1 MTLLHLTPSQILKA
15 PEPGSNT
22 RVAGRVFQ
30 LLRSDA
36 GLTLKLHDAS
46 ASVSVFS
53 RPAQVSHAA
62 NHARPGALK
71 NGDHAIFVGNLVR
84 DITGQFCLEHAQ
96 LEQHWPA
103 PFPAENSE
111 FQRTAFGER
120 GPNITRRTQLLREIR
135 MWFERAG
142 FLEVDTP
149 TRVLSPGSDAYV
161 SAFSSEER
169 YLITSPEHHMKRL
182 VAAGFYQI
190 FQLAHCFRRDESGH
204 LHQPEFLMLEWYRA
218 FASQLEVMEDTEAIV
233 VSMIAALRPEKDPS
247 QLKVG
252 ALQLDLRRPF
262 ERITLREAFAEYA
275 GIADAVELAATDED
289 HYFQLF
295 VDKVEPQLAR
305 HPRPVFLC
313 EFPSTQAALARR
325 KPSDQSVAERFE
337 LYLAGVELCNGYS
350 ELTDPDEFLQRESE
364 ENARKLATGA
374 ASYPA
379 DPDLLRALQAG
390 FPPTGGNALG
400 VDRLLALAL
409 GRQDIRGI
417 VTFPHESD
425 H

>member
-1 MTLLHLTPSQILKA
+1 MTLSHLTPSQIRKA
-15 PEPGSNT
+15 PEPRSNT
-22 RVAGRVFQ
+22 RVAGRVFE
-30 LLRSDA
+30 LLKSDT

-46 ASVSVFS
+46 ASISVILRDS
-53 RPAQVSHAA
+53 PVQRAYDTSVPS
-62 NHARPGALK
+62 ALK
-71 NGDHAIFVGNLVR
+71 NGDHALFAGELIM
-84 DITGQFCLEHAQ
+84 DTTGQLCLEHAQ

-103 PFPAENSE
+103 PFPAETSE

-120 GPNITRRTQLLREIR
+120 GPNITRRTQLLRELRI
-135 MWFERAG
+135 WFERAG

-218 FASQLEVMEDTEAIV
+218 FASQLGVMEDTEAIV
-233 VSMIAALRPEKDPS
+233 VSMIAALRPHEDPA
-247 QLKVG
+247 QFKVG
-252 ALQLDLRRPF
+252 DLTLDLSRPF
-262 ERITLREAFAEYA
+262 ERVTLREAFAEYA
-275 GIADAVELAATDED
+275 GIADAVELAATDEGQ
-289 HYFQLF
+289 YFQLF
-295 VDKVEPQLAR
+295 MDKVEPRLAR
-305 HPRPVFLC
+305 HPRPIFLC

-337 LYLAGVELCNGYS
+337 LYVAGVELCNGYS

-374 ASYPA
+374 TSYPA

-409 GRQDIRGI
+409 GRQDIREV
-417 VTFPHESD
+417 VTFAHESGQ
-425 H
+425 